1 MENRVLVP
9 PDVTESFIAH
19 AARLAQH
26 MMRSCGDPAP
36 GSGFVQ
42 VNDLYPFEKVSDRA
56 RHYVMAGLE
65 HLVMWADF
73 AAPFKFHPEQTTTFT
88 MRPTYAL
95 ARAALESAAQA
106 VWLMDTR
113 DPVEC
118 VQRHLRLIRW
128 DLEEHRKSRLDPQG
142 KAQVNERDKKLIER
156 VAQVF
161 TKDQIRPPQGYLWVI
176 QQACRPSDLDLDAA
190 QVERLWRAASGA
202 AHGMYWTNLE
212 LTEVEVGQEYEP
224 GHFRT
229 VTLPDPRAMLD
240 VLQASEKMV
249 TYAAFK
255 YLLFSGEDPTRLM
268 AGARTWLAQEITLKP
283 GADPNVRRRLAG
295 EDPTRDESLPDS
307 SSR

>member
-1 MENRVLVP
+1 
-9 PDVTESFIAH
+9 
-19 AARLAQH
+19 
-26 MMRSCGDPAP
+26 
-36 GSGFVQ
+36 
-42 VNDLYPFEKVSDRA
+42 
-56 RHYVMAGLE
+56 
-65 HLVMWADF
+65 
-73 AAPFKFHPEQTTTFT
+73 

-95 ARAALESAAQA
+95 ARAAMESAAQA

-128 DLEEHRKSRLDPQG
+128 DLEEHRKSHLDPQG
-142 KAQVNERDKKLIER
+142 KNQVNERDKKLIER

-176 QQACRPSDLDLDAA
+176 QQACRPSDLDLEAA
-190 QVERLWRAASGA
+190 QAERLWRAASGA

-229 VTLPDPRAMLD
+229 VTLPDPRAILD
-240 VLQASEKMV
+240 VLRASEKMV

-295 EDPTRDESLPDS
+295 EDPT
-307 SSR
+307 